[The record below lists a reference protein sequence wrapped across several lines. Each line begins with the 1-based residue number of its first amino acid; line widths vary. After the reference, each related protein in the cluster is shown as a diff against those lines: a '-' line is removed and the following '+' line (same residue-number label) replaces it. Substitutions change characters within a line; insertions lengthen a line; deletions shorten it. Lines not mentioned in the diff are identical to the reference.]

1 MLSFACSAAQ
11 SLRERYRFVQRFAC
25 SRCAILRNAI
35 VLFSA
40 LLAPQRN
47 LLRRTLSKSTGLLHT
62 GLLHTGLHHSGA
74 RRHHTG
80 CAAVAGLQICCNREP
95 KATAKC
101 PSDEEVQWTSIVFPH
116 REIAQRSKQN
126 GEQIHPTAGEE
137 VLWTSI
143 AFCGADC
150 EQSEAKRRTKTPHI
164 NLMCGATVTAGGTR
178 PSGTLQKICSH
189 YFRTRIARIT
199 RMFSPTAQPAIAL

>member
-1 MLSFACSAAQ
+1 MLA
-11 SLRERYRFVQRFAC
+11 LRRNP
-25 SRCAILRNAI
+25 SGNAI
-35 VLFSA
+35 VLFNA
-40 LLAPQRN
+40 LLAPAAQSCG
-47 LLRRTLSKSTGLLHT
+47 TLSKST

-126 GEQIHPTAGEE
+126 GEQIHPTAG
-137 VLWTSI
+137 
-143 AFCGADC
+143 A
-150 EQSEAKRRTKTPHI
+150 KTPHI
-164 NLMCGATVTAGGTR
+164 EDEVRCVGVGYGERNASRGDALKEPAKTPPPKKTR
-178 PSGTLQKICSH
+178 H
-189 YFRTRIARIT
+189 F
-199 RMFSPTAQPAIAL
+199 